1 MKKGFLLFYLA
12 VCAFYWQSVFGVEFF
27 RIGEPNAM
35 SSEFKTFRNLEDSRY
50 RYQTLAGVDSEKC
63 RPFRDLDGI
72 ADFFKKPIVYKV
84 GVSTEKDFPFIHSI
98 KSCPWKVSI
107 NGVEI
112 LFKKP
117 ANLPKETYFRIGV
130 SDMSDLASIDLKI
143 RLNGKFVGDI
153 VKSANKGVGF
163 GGALAYNPNSRGV
176 PCAFTFKID
185 STNFVEGENKIEIIA
200 TAKGRGVSWFTYD
213 YLELSD
219 SPRAPKIDD
228 VRTKLLDSA
237 ISAMGTELVVFSQR
251 GEGRDYHW
259 YSTLGKTCYVKT
271 GVPQIDARFDCEMFS
286 RLGGRLCVYNLRTG
300 ELKKLIDDPDG
311 CVRDH
316 TLSFDAKKILFSWRK
331 GKSSDFHLYEIDA
344 DGTNLKKLPIAREGV
359 NDIEPAYLPNGDIV
373 FSSTRM
379 GKVVQCFFMP
389 VCDIH
394 RWYKSENKIAVL
406 SQNPDVDGTPNLL
419 PDGRVIYMRWDYN
432 QRNQLAF
439 HHLWTMNP
447 DGSNDTIYFG
457 NNKAGHLF
465 TSPTPIPDENG
476 VLFTFG
482 FGHGT
487 RDSFGDIAK
496 VVQPFDPS
504 DPHAADFISGD
515 IPFKF
520 NRPQPLGNGYVLT
533 TNGRDIFVFN
543 KDGQYAKV
551 SNLPDDLFKTD
562 RLVRM
567 SVVGWKSGKDKIPA
581 RCKIIMQGAMP
592 IKPRAVPASR
602 PDMSDL
608 NEKTATVFLQDVYH
622 GRNMKGVER
631 GSVTRLLVLQV
642 LPTPA
647 HYNGGSNQLNRL
659 GGFALERVL
668 GSVPVE
674 PDGSAHFEVPSQ
686 RALAFVAV
694 DKNGR
699 AVKRMQSFVSFAP
712 ATRTSCVGCHENRV
726 EAPPQKKKLP
736 MAYAR
741 VSKIEPFACSH
752 PIDYRRQIQPL
763 LDKYCLSCHNEK
775 LREAG
780 IILDGSLGA
789 NFIHSYIALDER
801 GQMTTGRNGFGDM
814 PPYTFGSGSSKILD
828 KFTKSHCGADISPEE
843 FELLARWLDTGAMQ
857 IGSYAALNT
866 GFLHSYLQGGVV
878 RLEDENPENVSAFK
892 AIENACFTCH
902 SGEAE
907 LPRRPFEPKQN
918 YGETIFDYRKSF
930 ESACVEKIKYKDSDG
945 KIKESRI
952 IADLIYNFS
961 EPEKSLALVIPLAKS
976 AGGTAEN
983 AESGVSGNSKRTHP
997 VVFKDKNDPNYIAI
1011 LSAINAAAKTLKEN
1025 SPFEDSPDFRPTAGY
1040 IKKLKDLKIL
1050 PSDFPLNGKIDALE
1064 SDAMYFEWLD
1074 KNAVIDAT
1082 K

>member
-1 MKKGFLLFYLA
+1 MKKGILLSCAFCFLL
-12 VCAFYWQSVFGVEFF
+12 CQSIFAKEYF
-27 RIGEPNAM
+27 RIGVPDAM

-50 RYQTLAGVDSEKC
+50 TYQTLAGVESEKC
-63 RPFRDLDGI
+63 RPFRDVDKI
-72 ADFFKKPIVYKV
+72 AEFFSKPIIFKV
-84 GVSTEKDFPFIHSI
+84 GESNAKDFPFIHSI
-98 KSCPWKVSI
+98 KFCPWKVKIDSVGI
-107 NGVEI
+107 IFNAP
-112 LFKKP
+112 KNP
-117 ANLPKETYFRIGV
+117 TKETYFRIGV
-130 SDMSDLASIDLKI
+130 SDMSDLAAIDLKI
-143 RLNGKFVGDI
+143 KLNDKLLGNAESI
-153 VKSANKGVGF
+153 NKGVGF
-163 GGALAYNPNSRGV
+163 GGSLAYNPNSRGV
-176 PCAFTFKID
+176 PKTFSFKID
-185 STNFVEGENKIEIIA
+185 SSLFVDKENKIEIIA
-200 TAKGRGVSWFTYD
+200 TANGSGTAWFTYD

-219 SPRAPKIDD
+219 SPIAPKIVDT
-228 VRTKLLDSA
+228 RSGILDRA
-237 ISAMGTELVVFSQR
+237 IKAMETDWVVFSQR

-271 GVPQIDARFDCEMFS
+271 GIPQIDARFDCEMFS
-286 RLGGRLCVYNLRTG
+286 RLGGRLCLYNLRTG
-300 ELKKLIDDPDG
+300 ELKKLIDDPNG

-316 TLSFDAKKILFSWRK
+316 TISFDGKKILFSWRK
-331 GKSSDFHLYEIDA
+331 GDSSDFHLYEIDV
-344 DGTNLKKLPIAREGV
+344 DGKNLTKLPIARDGV
-359 NDIEPAYLPNGDIV
+359 NDIEPTYLPNGDIV

-394 RWYKSENKIAVL
+394 RWYKSENKIAVI
-406 SQNPDVDGTPNLL
+406 SQNPDVDGTPNVL
-419 PDGRVIYMRWDYN
+419 PDGRLIYMRWDYN

-447 DGSNDTIYFG
+447 DGGNDTIYFG

-465 TSPTPIPDENG
+465 TSPVSIPDENG

-496 VVQPFDPS
+496 VIQPFDPS
-504 DPHAADFISGD
+504 DPYSSDFINGD

-520 NRPQPLGNGYVLT
+520 NRPQPIGNGYVLT
-533 TNGRDIFVFN
+533 TNGRDIFIFN
-543 KDGQYAKV
+543 RDGQYTK
-551 SNLPDDLFKTD
+551 LPRLSDDLFKTD
-562 RLVRM
+562 KVVRM
-567 SVVGWKSGKDKIPA
+567 SVVAWKNGKDKIPA
-581 RCKIIMQGAMP
+581 KCKIIMQGVMP
-592 IKPRAVPASR
+592 IKSRATPAIR

-608 NEKTATVFLQDVYH
+608 TEKTATVFLQDVYH

-631 GSVTRLLVLQV
+631 GAIDRLLVLQV

-674 PDGSAHFEVPSQ
+674 LDGSAHFEVPSQ

-736 MAYAR
+736 LAYSR
-741 VSKIEPFACSH
+741 VSKIKPFKYAN
-752 PIDYRRQIQPL
+752 PIDYRRQIQPM
-763 LDKYCLSCHNEK
+763 LDTYCLKCHNEK
-775 LREAG
+775 NRNGG
-780 IILDGSLGA
+780 IILDGGLGA

-814 PPYTFGSGSSKILD
+814 PPYTFGSGTSKILG
-828 KFTKSHCGADISPEE
+828 KFTKSHCGKDISKDE

-866 GFLHSYLQGGVV
+866 GFLHSYLQGGVI
-878 RLEDENPENVSAFK
+878 RLEDENPENASAFK
-892 AIENACFTCH
+892 AIENACSTCH
-902 SGEAE
+902 SAKAE
-907 LPRRPFEPKQN
+907 IPRRPFEPKQN

-930 ESACVEKIKYKDSDG
+930 ESACVEKIKYKDADG
-945 KIKESRI
+945 KIKESKI

-961 EPEKSLALVIPLAKS
+961 EPEKSLALVVPLAKS
-976 AGGTAEN
+976 VGGTAEGI
-983 AESGVSGNSKRTHP
+983 EKSSHP
-997 VVFKDKNDPNYIAI
+997 IVFKDKNDSNYIAI
-1011 LSAINAAAKTLKEN
+1011 LNAIKAAAKILKEK

-1050 PSDFPLNGKIDALE
+1050 PPDFPLNGKIEAQKA
-1064 SDAMYFEWLD
+1064 DAMYFDWLD
-1074 KNAVIDAT
+1074 KNAVIDDV